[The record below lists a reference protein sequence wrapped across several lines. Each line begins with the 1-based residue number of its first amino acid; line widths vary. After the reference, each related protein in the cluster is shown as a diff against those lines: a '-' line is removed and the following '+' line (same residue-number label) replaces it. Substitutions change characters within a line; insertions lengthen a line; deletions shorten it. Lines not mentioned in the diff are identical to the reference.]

1 MWACSTPTLLDR
13 ITIGATGSGAAQFA
27 FPVSMAAAGD
37 HTLVVTG
44 TSASGRTVTMAIGI
58 VVTATKALT
67 AAGSPAPKSH
77 GGGAWWWWLIPGAA
91 FAALSLALLVVWW
104 RRRNGDRLASGSRR
118 DLSLPVT
125 K

>member
-1 MWACSTPTLLDR
+1 M
-13 ITIGATGSGAAQFA
+13 
-27 FPVSMAAAGD
+27 
-37 HTLVVTG
+37 TG

>member
-1 MWACSTPTLLDR
+1 MWGFSTPTLLNR

-27 FPVSMAAAGD
+27 LPVSITAGD

-77 GGGAWWWWLIPGAA
+77 GGGTWWLIAGAA
-91 FAALSLALLVVWW
+91 FAALVLALLIVWW
-104 RRRNGDRLASGSRR
+104 RRRSPASGLRR
-118 DLSLPVT
+118 DLSVPVT